1 MDRSRHPIGEF
12 PRADLDRG
20 TARGLWSHRRPTL
33 SRAGERPLPARSLR
47 HDLFIR
53 GAQRLGGTDRNPALH
68 EVVLLATVAE
78 DEFKYQIEMAEG
90 KAALQREFYGA
101 VMAALAAGPRSVGE
115 LLALPETASSTPPVV
130 AMIRLA
136 ANAS

>member
-1 MDRSRHPIGEF
+1 VK
-12 PRADLDRG
+12 DLC
-20 TARGLWSHRRPTL
+20 L
-33 SRAGERPLPARSLR
+33 ARSLR

-78 DEFKYQIEMAEG
+78 DEFKYEIEMAEG

-101 VMAALAAGPRSVGE
+101 VMAAPAAGPRSVGE
-115 LLALPETASSTPPVV
+115 LLALPETASSTHPGSRDDRARRQRQLKLRAPPHP
-130 AMIRLA
+130 
-136 ANAS
+136 